1 MDHPNADR
9 KEFLKEAGTLYD
21 QMLART
27 GPATGDTFDDMEVQA
42 ETVGRQRVLKLLR
55 DRLKAEEKAQSEQ
68 VLCPKCGRPMRRPQ
82 AGQPRHLDTA
92 SGPVRYARRHAICDR
107 CRESFS
113 PSGPPTE
120 DPATRSVQPPDAKG
134 L

>member
-1 MDHPNADR
+1 MNQRNADR
-9 KEFLKEAGTLYD
+9 EEFLKEAGRLYD

-42 ETVGRQRVLKLLR
+42 ETIGKKMVLKLLK
-55 DRLKAEEKAQSEQ
+55 DRLRAEEKAQSED
-68 VLCPKCGRPMRRPQ
+68 VLCPKCGQPMRRPKT
-82 AGQPRHLDTA
+82 AQPRHLDTA
-92 SGPVRYARRHAICDR
+92 SGPVPYARRHAICDR

-113 PSGPPTE
+113 PSGPTLG
-120 DPATRSVQPPDAKG
+120 DPATRSVQPPDAKD